1 MGMCTPAYTLCYFID
16 MALNNRNVGI
26 RELRNDLAGF
36 VRRAQTGERIVI
48 SVSGQPVASLSPVQ
62 NGNASANI
70 HDLVAAGL
78 VVAPRRR
85 GNFRQRSGVTVWA
98 GVRIERV
105 VRSLRG

>member
-1 MGMCTPAYTLCYFID
+1 
-16 MALNNRNVGI
+16 MASSNRDVGI

-48 SVSGQPVASLSPVQ
+48 TISGQPVASLSPVHG
-62 NGNASANI
+62 GNSSANI

-85 GNFRQRSGVTVWA
+85 GNFRQRSGVSVWA